1 MIFRSSLSLPFGGRR
16 EGAKLSL
23 INKKKQKLMP
33 KKLYREIP
41 ENYPVCQHADC
52 PRAATCLHRIAY
64 TPQLKKAEYLRTINP
79 NRCAPDGQCP
89 YYRDSAPVTY
99 ARGFTNFQ
107 SRMYPAQYKT
117 FMNTLVQIFGRNSY
131 FERRRG
137 DTALSP
143 KEQNVV
149 LQALRKAGVTEAPP
163 FDHYEENI
171 NWYD

>member
-1 MIFRSSLSLPFGGRR
+1 
-16 EGAKLSL
+16 
-23 INKKKQKLMP
+23 MP

-64 TPQLKKAEYLRTINP
+64 TPQLKKAEYLRMINP